1 MNGDFRRNGSGGG
14 GGGPPP
20 MMHGDR
26 GGAGPGSGSGNG
38 SGPNP
43 YGGGGGPGGGGGGP
57 PPGERRRGR
66 RDDTPQGVSL
76 LVRNLSTDIT
86 SSDLQAAFR
95 RIGEIKDV
103 YIPLD
108 YHSKLP
114 KGFAFIEFATPDQAR
129 NARDEMNRFLMK
141 GRELEVVYAQEK
153 RKTPGEMRVRTDS
166 PERGDDGGG
175 GGGSGGDGGFERS
188 SSFERHRRREDDMN
202 MNMNRR
208 RGRPGDRSGSRDYGN
223 GNGRYM

>member
-175 GGGSGGDGGFERS
+175 GSGGDGGFERS

>member
-1 MNGDFRRNGSGGG
+1 
-14 GGGPPP
+14 
-20 MMHGDR
+20 
-26 GGAGPGSGSGNG
+26 
-38 SGPNP
+38 
-43 YGGGGGPGGGGGGP
+43 
-57 PPGERRRGR
+57 
-66 RDDTPQGVSL
+66 
-76 LVRNLSTDIT
+76 
-86 SSDLQAAFR
+86 
-95 RIGEIKDV
+95 V

-175 GGGSGGDGGFERS
+175 GSGGDGGFERS

>member
-1 MNGDFRRNGSGGG
+1 
-14 GGGPPP
+14 

-175 GGGSGGDGGFERS
+175 GSGGDGGFERS

>member
-1 MNGDFRRNGSGGG
+1 
-14 GGGPPP
+14 

-26 GGAGPGSGSGNG
+26 GGAGPGSGNG

-175 GGGSGGDGGFERS
+175 DGGFERS
-188 SSFERHRRREDDMN
+188 YSFE
-202 MNMNRR
+202 
-208 RGRPGDRSGSRDYGN
+208 
-223 GNGRYM
+223 

>member
-26 GGAGPGSGSGNG
+26 GGAGPGSGNG

-175 GGGSGGDGGFERS
+175 GSGGDGGFERS
-188 SSFERHRRREDDMN
+188 SSFERHRRREDD

>member
-1 MNGDFRRNGSGGG
+1 
-14 GGGPPP
+14 

-26 GGAGPGSGSGNG
+26 GGAGPGSGNG

-175 GGGSGGDGGFERS
+175 DGGFERS

-223 GNGRYM
+223 GNGNGNGRYM